1 MGMRL
6 EIKVASDA
14 AIITNVQDV
23 ARHYLDALK
32 NYEGLVAT
40 EATVKEDKK
49 KCTEIN
55 RLKEAVAK
63 QRIAFDRAI
72 EEQPDVKA
80 VHDALRS
87 IELACDAVRDPYWAS
102 CKAIEDAC
110 KPPEDRLVVSVNL
123 IGITNKQLDSMKK
136 KWAKD
141 GITASVIDIAVIKDE
156 WAK

>member
-1 MGMRL
+1 MGMSL
-6 EIKVASDA
+6 EIKVASNA
-14 AIITNVQDV
+14 AIVTNVQEV
-23 ARHYLDALK
+23 ARYYLDALK

-49 KCTEIN
+49 KCAEIN
-55 RLKEAVAK
+55 KLKDAVAK

-80 VHDALRS
+80 VHNALRS

-102 CKAIEDAC
+102 CKAIEDAR
-110 KPPEDRLVVSVNL
+110 KPPEDRFVVSVNL
-123 IGITNKQLDSMKK
+123 IGITSKQLDAMKK

-141 GITASVIDIAVIKDE
+141 GIVASVIDMAVVKDE
-156 WAK
+156 GDK